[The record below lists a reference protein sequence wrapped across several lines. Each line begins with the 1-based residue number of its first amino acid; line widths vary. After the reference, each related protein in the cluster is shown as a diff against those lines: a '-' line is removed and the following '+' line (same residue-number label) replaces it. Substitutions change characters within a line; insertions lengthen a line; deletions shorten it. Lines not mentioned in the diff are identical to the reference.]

1 MKRRCVSFAL
11 FGIATF
17 VQCAGYAQPA
27 EQAPDTMA
35 ARVMACAPCHGA
47 EGEGTDNAYFP
58 RLAGKPAGYLSN
70 QLHAFH
76 TGRRH
81 YPPMNYLL
89 AYLPDD
95 YLKQI
100 AEYFG
105 AAASA
110 AGAGGPYGQQGVTR
124 AGRVP
129 RYAW

>member
-1 MKRRCVSFAL
+1 
-11 FGIATF
+11 
-17 VQCAGYAQPA
+17 
-27 EQAPDTMA
+27 MA
-35 ARVMACAPCHGA
+35 AHVLACAPCHGA
-47 EGEGTDNAYFP
+47 QGEGTDNAYFP
-58 RLAGKPAGYLSN
+58 RLAGKPDGYLAN

-76 TGRRH
+76 TWRRH